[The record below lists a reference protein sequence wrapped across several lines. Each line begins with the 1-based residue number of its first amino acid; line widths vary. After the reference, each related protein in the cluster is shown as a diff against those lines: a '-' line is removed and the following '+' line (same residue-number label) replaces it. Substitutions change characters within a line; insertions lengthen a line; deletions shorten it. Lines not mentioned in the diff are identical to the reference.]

1 MLLFLWFAALK
12 FPACLLVSI
21 LVFVSNRMS
30 TLFEPTKFLDKY
42 RNNRGTSTYSLGELV
57 LYSIEPDEIFIPSF
71 SLLKVYGCWYLAVW
85 CHVCWT
91 IFHSHCE
98 HHSACVVTVVVLDWL
113 LSCRQ
118 SGKSNSIICLVSCFL
133 SLSFSL
139 WRAQRCLLP
148 WCTFSCAQRCV
159 CMLSMCICH
168 LSPLPLRTITGGG
181 VLWSYQALPVTM
193 CWYTL

>member
-1 MLLFLWFAALK
+1 MSLDYHSDLCEVIDYRVYQHIVTGRAWYDHSTPPPVIVLRGRGERWHIHID
-12 FPACLLVSI
+12 SI
-21 LVFVSNRMS
+21 HTHLCAQ
-30 TLFEPTKFLDKY
+30 
-42 RNNRGTSTYSLGELV
+42 
-57 LYSIEPDEIFIPSF
+57 
-71 SLLKVYGCWYLAVW
+71 LKV
-85 CHVCWT
+85 
-91 IFHSHCE
+91 
-98 HHSACVVTVVVLDWL
+98 HHGACVVTVVVLDWL